1 MDRMDFYKKCYP
13 TFIGTY
19 VFSYIGR
26 LADHGYLNEM
36 EDVSWTSAIRRIPM
50 ITMVEIGNE
59 FSITFLQNFETSKYA
74 DAIAEEMERLGI
86 TVTLKK
92 KLSSRGHAP
101 VEYKRY
107 YGLPE
112 PQFCEDDPVETDSFE
127 NRIKCK
133 ALKSKVRSS
142 REASSYIEKGM
153 TLGVSGFTL
162 SGYPKKVAKALAA
175 RAKMGEKLDLTVTA
189 SENVIKDI
197 LPVFD
202 DFERA
207 LQNMEKN
214 GNEADLQGVTLIFN
228 KLKDTLKK
236 KGLEEIE
243 AMDAE
248 FNTDEH
254 EALTMIPAP
263 EEDKKGK
270 VLDVIQKGYKLNGK
284 VIRFARVVVGN

>member
-1 MDRMDFYKKCYP
+1 MKDTVNPDIESNQERPQAETNEIPIEETKETPDDTVSDKKSKR
-13 TFIGTY
+13 F
-19 VFSYIGR
+19 R
-26 LADHGYLNEM
+26 
-36 EDVSWTSAIRRIPM
+36 IR
-50 ITMVEIGNE
+50 
-59 FSITFLQNFETSKYA
+59 
-74 DAIAEEMERLGI
+74 
-86 TVTLKK
+86 
-92 KLSSRGHAP
+92 HAQ
-101 VEYKRY
+101 E
-107 YGLPE
+107 
-112 PQFCEDDPVETDSFE
+112 
-127 NRIKCK
+127 K
-133 ALKSKVRSS
+133 AL
-142 REASSYIEKGM
+142 EEEK
-153 TLGVSGFTL
+153 
-162 SGYPKKVAKALAA
+162 AKFAELNDKHLRLQAEFDNF
-175 RAKMGEKLDLTVTA
+175 RKRTAKEKLDLTVTA

-243 AMDAE
+243 AMGVD

-263 EEDKKGK
+263 EEAKKGK

>member
-1 MDRMDFYKKCYP
+1 MEENENVKNQDDALKDTVNPDMENKQEPAEEQTANEKKEEA
-13 TFIGTY
+13 
-19 VFSYIGR
+19 
-26 LADHGYLNEM
+26 ADK
-36 EDVSWTSAIRRIPM
+36 VSDKKSKRFKIRHAA
-50 ITMVEIGNE
+50 EKALE
-59 FSITFLQNFETSKYA
+59 EEKAKYA
-74 DAIAEEMERLGI
+74 ELNDKYLRLF
-86 TVTLKK
+86 
-92 KLSSRGHAP
+92 SEFDNHR
-101 VEYKRY
+101 KR
-107 YGLPE
+107 
-112 PQFCEDDPVETDSFE
+112 T
-127 NRIKCK
+127 
-133 ALKSKVRSS
+133 
-142 REASSYIEKGM
+142 
-153 TLGVSGFTL
+153 
-162 SGYPKKVAKALAA
+162 AK
-175 RAKMGEKLDLTVTA
+175 EKLDLMATA

-197 LPVFD
+197 LPVLD

-214 GNEADLQGVTLIFN
+214 GNETDLQGVTLIFN

-243 AMDAE
+243 AMNAD

>member
-1 MDRMDFYKKCYP
+1 MRQNERKVKATHIMKENENVNNQDDALKDTVNPDLENKQENPEEQPTTEQKEEAADTVSDKKSKR
-13 TFIGTY
+13 FKM
-19 VFSYIGR
+19 R
-26 LADHGYLNEM
+26 HAAEKALEEEKA
-36 EDVSWTSAIRRIPM
+36 
-50 ITMVEIGNE
+50 
-59 FSITFLQNFETSKYA
+59 KYA
-74 DAIAEEMERLGI
+74 ELNDKYLRLQAEFDNYRKRTAKEKIEM
-86 TVTLKK
+86 
-92 KLSSRGHAP
+92 SA
-101 VEYKRY
+101 
-107 YGLPE
+107 
-112 PQFCEDDPVETDSFE
+112 
-127 NRIKCK
+127 
-133 ALKSKVRSS
+133 
-142 REASSYIEKGM
+142 M
-153 TLGVSGFTL
+153 
-162 SGYPKKVAKALAA
+162 
-175 RAKMGEKLDLTVTA
+175 A

-214 GNEADLQGVTLIFN
+214 GNEADMQGVTLILN

-243 AMDAE
+243 AMDTE

-263 EEDKKGK
+263 DESKKGK

>member
-1 MDRMDFYKKCYP
+1 MTENKNVNNQDDALKDTVNSDMESKQEPVEEQPVNEKKEE
-13 TFIGTY
+13 
-19 VFSYIGR
+19 S
-26 LADHGYLNEM
+26 ADK
-36 EDVSWTSAIRRIPM
+36 VSDKKSKRFKIRHAQ
-50 ITMVEIGNE
+50 EKALE
-59 FSITFLQNFETSKYA
+59 EEKAKYA
-74 DAIAEEMERLGI
+74 ELNDKYLRLF
-86 TVTLKK
+86 
-92 KLSSRGHAP
+92 SEFDNFR
-101 VEYKRY
+101 KR
-107 YGLPE
+107 
-112 PQFCEDDPVETDSFE
+112 T
-127 NRIKCK
+127 
-133 ALKSKVRSS
+133 
-142 REASSYIEKGM
+142 
-153 TLGVSGFTL
+153 
-162 SGYPKKVAKALAA
+162 AK
-175 RAKMGEKLDLTVTA
+175 EKLNLTVTA

-197 LPVFD
+197 LPVLD

-243 AMDAE
+243 AMGAE

>member
-1 MDRMDFYKKCYP
+1 MKEKENIDIQDNAEEGNVNP
-13 TFIGTY
+13 
-19 VFSYIGR
+19 
-26 LADHGYLNEM
+26 EM
-36 EDVSWTSAIRRIPM
+36 ENKQENIETQSAESNVAEEKATEADSKTDKKSKRFKIRHAQ
-50 ITMVEIGNE
+50 EKALE
-59 FSITFLQNFETSKYA
+59 EEKAKYA
-74 DAIAEEMERLGI
+74 ELNDKYLRLF
-86 TVTLKK
+86 
-92 KLSSRGHAP
+92 SEFDNFR
-101 VEYKRY
+101 KR
-107 YGLPE
+107 
-112 PQFCEDDPVETDSFE
+112 T
-127 NRIKCK
+127 
-133 ALKSKVRSS
+133 
-142 REASSYIEKGM
+142 
-153 TLGVSGFTL
+153 
-162 SGYPKKVAKALAA
+162 AK
-175 RAKMGEKLDLTVTA
+175 EKLDLTATA

-197 LPVFD
+197 LPVLD

-214 GNEADLQGVTLIFN
+214 GNEADIQGVTLIFN

-236 KGLEEIE
+236 KGLEEIV

>member
-1 MDRMDFYKKCYP
+1 MSEQQNVNNQDDALKDTVNPDIESKQEQPQAETNEVPIEETKETPNDTVSDKKSKR
-13 TFIGTY
+13 F
-19 VFSYIGR
+19 R
-26 LADHGYLNEM
+26 
-36 EDVSWTSAIRRIPM
+36 IR
-50 ITMVEIGNE
+50 
-59 FSITFLQNFETSKYA
+59 
-74 DAIAEEMERLGI
+74 
-86 TVTLKK
+86 
-92 KLSSRGHAP
+92 HAQ
-101 VEYKRY
+101 E
-107 YGLPE
+107 
-112 PQFCEDDPVETDSFE
+112 
-127 NRIKCK
+127 K
-133 ALKSKVRSS
+133 AL
-142 REASSYIEKGM
+142 EEEK
-153 TLGVSGFTL
+153 
-162 SGYPKKVAKALAA
+162 AKFAELNDKHLRLQAEFDNF
-175 RAKMGEKLDLTVTA
+175 RKRTAKEKLDLTATA
-189 SENVIKDI
+189 SESVIKDI

-243 AMDAE
+243 AMGVD

>member
-1 MDRMDFYKKCYP
+1 MTENENVKNQDDALKDTVNPDMESKQEPVEEQPNNEKKEEP
-13 TFIGTY
+13 
-19 VFSYIGR
+19 
-26 LADHGYLNEM
+26 ADK
-36 EDVSWTSAIRRIPM
+36 VSDKKSKRFKIRHAQ
-50 ITMVEIGNE
+50 EKALE
-59 FSITFLQNFETSKYA
+59 EEKAKYA
-74 DAIAEEMERLGI
+74 ELNDKYLRLF
-86 TVTLKK
+86 
-92 KLSSRGHAP
+92 SEFDNFR
-101 VEYKRY
+101 KR
-107 YGLPE
+107 
-112 PQFCEDDPVETDSFE
+112 T
-127 NRIKCK
+127 
-133 ALKSKVRSS
+133 
-142 REASSYIEKGM
+142 
-153 TLGVSGFTL
+153 
-162 SGYPKKVAKALAA
+162 AK
-175 RAKMGEKLDLTVTA
+175 EKLDLTVTA
-189 SENVIKDI
+189 SESVIKDI
-197 LPVFD
+197 LPVLD

-243 AMDAE
+243 AMGVE

>member
-1 MDRMDFYKKCYP
+1 MKD
-13 TFIGTY
+13 
-19 VFSYIGR
+19 
-26 LADHGYLNEM
+26 NENVKNQDDILKDVVDSGM
-36 EDVSWTSAIRRIPM
+36 ENNQ
-50 ITMVEIGNE
+50 E
-59 FSITFLQNFETSKYA
+59 
-74 DAIAEEMERLGI
+74 
-86 TVTLKK
+86 
-92 KLSSRGHAP
+92 P
-101 VEYKRY
+101 VEEQPANESNGAPADTVSDKKSKR
-107 YGLPE
+107 
-112 PQFCEDDPVETDSFE
+112 FKIRHAND
-127 NRIKCK
+127 KK
-133 ALKSKVRSS
+133 AL
-142 REASSYIEKGM
+142 EEEK
-153 TLGVSGFTL
+153 
-162 SGYPKKVAKALAA
+162 AKFAELNDKYL
-175 RAKMGEKLDLTVTA
+175 RLFSEFDNHRKRTAKEKLDLTATA

-197 LPVFD
+197 LPVLD

-243 AMDAE
+243 AMDAD

>member
-1 MDRMDFYKKCYP
+1 MTQNENVKNQDDALKDTVNPDSENKQEPIDNQPKEEDYSEAKETQNDTASDKKSNR
-13 TFIGTY
+13 FK
-19 VFSYIGR
+19 
-26 LADHGYLNEM
+26 
-36 EDVSWTSAIRRIPM
+36 IRHS
-50 ITMVEIGNE
+50 ND
-59 FSITFLQNFETSKYA
+59 K
-74 DAIAEEMERLGI
+74 
-86 TVTLKK
+86 
-92 KLSSRGHAP
+92 
-101 VEYKRY
+101 
-107 YGLPE
+107 
-112 PQFCEDDPVETDSFE
+112 
-127 NRIKCK
+127 K
-133 ALKSKVRSS
+133 AL
-142 REASSYIEKGM
+142 EEEK
-153 TLGVSGFTL
+153 
-162 SGYPKKVAKALAA
+162 AKFAELNDKYL
-175 RAKMGEKLDLTVTA
+175 RLFSEFDNHRKRTAKEKLDLMATA

-197 LPVFD
+197 LPVLD

-243 AMDAE
+243 AMNAD

>member
-1 MDRMDFYKKCYP
+1 MRQNEKNSKTTHIMEENENVKNQDDALKDTVNPDMENKQEPAEEQTANEKKEEA
-13 TFIGTY
+13 
-19 VFSYIGR
+19 
-26 LADHGYLNEM
+26 ADK
-36 EDVSWTSAIRRIPM
+36 VSDKKSKRFKIRHAA
-50 ITMVEIGNE
+50 EKALE
-59 FSITFLQNFETSKYA
+59 EEKAKYA
-74 DAIAEEMERLGI
+74 ELNDKYLRLF
-86 TVTLKK
+86 
-92 KLSSRGHAP
+92 SEFDNHR
-101 VEYKRY
+101 KR
-107 YGLPE
+107 
-112 PQFCEDDPVETDSFE
+112 T
-127 NRIKCK
+127 
-133 ALKSKVRSS
+133 
-142 REASSYIEKGM
+142 
-153 TLGVSGFTL
+153 
-162 SGYPKKVAKALAA
+162 AK
-175 RAKMGEKLDLTVTA
+175 EKLDLMATA

-197 LPVFD
+197 LPVLD

-214 GNEADLQGVTLIFN
+214 GNETDLQGVTLIFN

-243 AMDAE
+243 AMNAD

>member
-1 MDRMDFYKKCYP
+1 MEEKQNVNNQDDALKDTVNPDLENKQEPIEEQPKQDEKPEDKAEPNDKGSDKK
-13 TFIGTY
+13 
-19 VFSYIGR
+19 
-26 LADHGYLNEM
+26 
-36 EDVSWTSAIRRIPM
+36 
-50 ITMVEIGNE
+50 
-59 FSITFLQNFETSKYA
+59 SKRFKMRHA
-74 DAIAEEMERLGI
+74 AE
-86 TVTLKK
+86 
-92 KLSSRGHAP
+92 
-101 VEYKRY
+101 
-107 YGLPE
+107 
-112 PQFCEDDPVETDSFE
+112 
-127 NRIKCK
+127 K
-133 ALKSKVRSS
+133 ALE
-142 REASSYIEKGM
+142 EAKGKFAELNDKHLRLQAEFDNFRKR
-153 TLGVSGFTL
+153 T
-162 SGYPKKVAKALAA
+162 AK
-175 RAKMGEKLDLTVTA
+175 EKLDLTATA

-197 LPVFD
+197 LPVLD

-214 GNEADLQGVTLIFN
+214 GNEADMQGVTLIYN

>member
-1 MDRMDFYKKCYP
+1 MTENENANNQDDALKDTVNDGMENKQEPVEEQPANEKKEEA
-13 TFIGTY
+13 
-19 VFSYIGR
+19 
-26 LADHGYLNEM
+26 ADK
-36 EDVSWTSAIRRIPM
+36 VSDKKSKRFKIRHAQEKALEEERA
-50 ITMVEIGNE
+50 
-59 FSITFLQNFETSKYA
+59 KYA
-74 DAIAEEMERLGI
+74 ELNDKYLRLF
-86 TVTLKK
+86 
-92 KLSSRGHAP
+92 SEFDNHR
-101 VEYKRY
+101 KR
-107 YGLPE
+107 
-112 PQFCEDDPVETDSFE
+112 T
-127 NRIKCK
+127 
-133 ALKSKVRSS
+133 
-142 REASSYIEKGM
+142 
-153 TLGVSGFTL
+153 
-162 SGYPKKVAKALAA
+162 AK
-175 RAKMGEKLDLTVTA
+175 EKLDLTATA

-197 LPVFD
+197 LPVLD

-214 GNEADLQGVTLIFN
+214 GNEAYLQGVTLIFN

-243 AMDAE
+243 AMGVE